1 MMAANESAIV
11 LVVEDEGLLRAMIA
25 EELRDAGFTV
35 LEAADGE
42 SAANILCGSAR
53 VDLLFT
59 DIRLPGPLD
68 GWDVAKL
75 GRRARAALPV
85 IYASGYTVDRTGEVD
100 GAIFLHKPYQ
110 PSQIVETIR
119 RLLSP

>member
-1 MMAANESAIV
+1 MAVNGSAIV
-11 LVVEDEGLLRAMIA
+11 LVVEDESLLREMIA
-25 EELRDAGFTV
+25 EDLRDAGFTV

-42 SAANILCGSAR
+42 SATRILLGSER

-68 GWDVAKL
+68 GWEVAKL

-85 IYASGYTVDRTGEVD
+85 IYASGYTVDRTGEVE
-100 GAIFLHKPYQ
+100 GAVFLHKPYQ
-110 PSQIVETIR
+110 PSQIIETIR
-119 RLLSP
+119 KLLRP

>member
-1 MMAANESAIV
+1 MAVNGSAIV
-11 LVVEDEGLLRAMIA
+11 LVVEDESLLREMIA

-42 SAANILCGSAR
+42 SATRILLGSER

-68 GWDVAKL
+68 GWEVAKL

-85 IYASGYTVDRTGEVD
+85 IYASGYTVDRTGEVE

-119 RLLSP
+119 RLLRP

>member
-11 LVVEDEGLLRAMIA
+11 LVVEDEGLLREMIA
-25 EELRDAGFTV
+25 EELRYAGFAV